1 MKYVCIMICSLFIIL
16 MTGCVTNNQH
26 ANLQDIKQLQFYWNT
41 IQKQYTEYII
51 NDKNLTTRTRTTKL
65 TFIKN
70 FTDIINKY
78 K

>member
-1 MKYVCIMICSLFIIL
+1 MKYICIIICSLFIIL
-16 MTGCVTNNQH
+16 TTSCVSNTQSINS
-26 ANLQDIKQLQFYWNT
+26 QDIKQLQFYWNT

-51 NDKNLTTRTRTTKL
+51 NDKTLTTRTRTTKL

>member
-1 MKYVCIMICSLFIIL
+1 MKYICIMICSLFVIL
-16 MTGCVTNNQH
+16 MTGCITNNQH

-51 NDKNLTTRTRTTKL
+51 NDKKLTTRTRTTKL